1 MKILSAL
8 SIPQIMLSSID
19 WVRKRGIHITLQ
31 QRKNSKEEEW
41 SSRHTKGCSTKF
53 VSMAEPAR
61 YTYPQSNWRIE
72 QIQKFVGVWG
82 MRLQRERETAKVLC
96 GLNGWLHQQC
106 RGRWVA
112 EKTINPV
119 TPAPTKKSLE
129 RNGERVFSVFW
140 KAWLAMAFKGMAGN
154 DFYAFYCTANF
165 SYGSKSAS
173 V

>member
-19 WVRKRGIHITLQ
+19 WVRKRGIHITFQ

-72 QIQKFVGVWG
+72 QMQKFVGVWG
-82 MRLQRERETAKVLC
+82 IRLQRERETAKVLC
-96 GLNGWLHQQC
+96 GLNGRLHQQC

-112 EKTINPV
+112 EKTG
-119 TPAPTKKSLE
+119 TDEEDSGKEWGKSIL
-129 RNGERVFSVFW
+129 SV
-140 KAWLAMAFKGMAGN
+140 LKGMAGN
-154 DFYAFYCTANF
+154 GFQRH
-165 SYGSKSAS
+165 GW
-173 V
+173 